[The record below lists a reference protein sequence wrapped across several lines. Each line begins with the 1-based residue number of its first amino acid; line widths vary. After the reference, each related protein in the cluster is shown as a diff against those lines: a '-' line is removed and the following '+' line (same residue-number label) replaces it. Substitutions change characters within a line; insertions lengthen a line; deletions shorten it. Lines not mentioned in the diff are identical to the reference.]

1 MSKLLL
7 VRHGITEHNSSHRF
21 CGHSDVD
28 LSPDGFKQVEKL
40 RDRLANEKIDAIYSS
55 DLKRAVSTAE
65 AFSSGHNVKPVT
77 NPELRE
83 IYYGDLEGLTF
94 EEIKSK
100 YPEVA
105 ESITNFN
112 LSLSFP
118 GGESFSEFTDRTL
131 RFLEK
136 LNEHTQEETVLIAS
150 HGGPLTT
157 LVCELLGIGQS
168 HWRAFHIDNA
178 SLSIIHTYPNRGLLT
193 LFNDTSHLK
202 EKD

>member
-1 MSKLLL
+1 ML
-7 VRHGITEHNSSHRF
+7 I
-21 CGHSDVD
+21 D
-28 LSPDGFKQVEKL
+28 LSADGFKQAEKL
-40 RDRLANEKIDAIYSS
+40 RDRLENEKIDVVYSS

-65 AFSSGHNVKPVT
+65 VVSSGHKAELVIC
-77 NPELRE
+77 PELRE
-83 IYYGDLEGLTF
+83 ISYGDLEGLTF
-94 EEIKSK
+94 EEIKK
-100 YPEVA
+100 KHPEVA

-118 GGESFSEFTDRTL
+118 GGESFTEFITRTL
-131 RFLEK
+131 RFLDK
-136 LNEHTQEETVLIAS
+136 LNEHTQEQTVLIAS

-168 HWRAFHIDNA
+168 HWRSFHIDNA

-202 EKD
+202 EEK

>member
-1 MSKLLL
+1 MSKILL
-7 VRHGITEHNSSHRF
+7 VRHGVTEYNSLYKF
-21 CGHSDVD
+21 CGYSDID
-28 LSPDGFKQVEKL
+28 LNAHGFKQVEKL
-40 RDRLANEKIDAIYSS
+40 RNRLANEKIDAVYSS
-55 DLKRAVSTAE
+55 DLKRAVSTAKIV
-65 AFSSGHNVKPVT
+65 SSEHNVELAT
-77 NPELRE
+77 YPELRE
-83 IYYGDLEGLTF
+83 ISYGHLEGLTF
-94 EEIKSK
+94 EEIKNK

-118 GGESFSEFTDRTL
+118 GGESFTEFIARTL
-131 RFLEK
+131 RFMEK
-136 LNEHTQEETVLIAS
+136 LNEHTEEQTILIAS

-157 LVCELLGIGQS
+157 LVCELLGISQS